1 MIQIENTLVS
11 FDVFE
16 KKFCCDIAACRG
28 ACCVEGDSG
37 APLKEE
43 EVLRIEQ
50 EYEQIKP
57 YMKPEGIKAIEE
69 QGYFVFDTD
78 KDVVTPLIA
87 GRECAYAID
96 EDGSCWCAIEKSWTE
111 GKSTFR
117 KPESCHLYP
126 IRIVNYGEFE
136 ALNYHKWEVCAAARA
151 KGHKAGIPVYRFL
164 KEALIAKYGE
174 EWYEQLEYAAGEIE
188 KGNIEVTPG

>member
-69 QGYFVFDTD
+69 QDEHNYSDTLD
-78 KDVVTPLIA
+78 KNQMVHQQKIT
-87 GRECAYAID
+87 
-96 EDGSCWCAIEKSWTE
+96 T
-111 GKSTFR
+111 
-117 KPESCHLYP
+117 
-126 IRIVNYGEFE
+126 
-136 ALNYHKWEVCAAARA
+136 
-151 KGHKAGIPVYRFL
+151 
-164 KEALIAKYGE
+164 
-174 EWYEQLEYAAGEIE
+174 
-188 KGNIEVTPG
+188 